1 MLLLEL
7 RLLLKTAKAANIANA
22 AKLLLQNES
31 EELRSKEAVVLAAEQ
46 QDYMTSEHVIL
57 LRMDGV
63 HCHASELACPTTI
76 RRVHLAIISTMACSR
91 LHAREGMT
99 AVFST
104 YPCCAGCSISS
115 NDVSS
120 SLSSSERST
129 SAARCEYFAEIN
141 FSKYKAPKLVPHGND
156 DNCSRY
162 VAYSR
167 QRRLPKT
174 IHQLTRTTNHQ
185 QAIALTKTDALTAV
199 RKYTVITGTQI

>member
-1 MLLLEL
+1 MLQRLLLLQKLLRMLLQKQVLLQKQMLLQKLMLLLEL

-22 AKLLLQNES
+22 SKLLLQNES

-46 QDYMTSEHVIL
+46 QDYMTSEHAIL

-63 HCHASELACPTTI
+63 HCHASELACPTTD

-91 LHAREGMT
+91 LHAREGTRMT

-104 YPCCAGCSISS
+104 YPCCAGCSMSS
-115 NDVSS
+115 NNAYS

-129 SAARCEYFAEIN
+129 SAAICEYLAEIN

-156 DNCSRY
+156 DNCS
-162 VAYSR
+162 
-167 QRRLPKT
+167 
-174 IHQLTRTTNHQ
+174 
-185 QAIALTKTDALTAV
+185 
-199 RKYTVITGTQI
+199 GM

>member
-1 MLLLEL
+1 MLLQKQVLLQKQMLLQKLMLLLEL

-104 YPCCAGCSISS
+104 YPCCAGCSMSS

-129 SAARCEYFAEIN
+129 SAARYAN
-141 FSKYKAPKLVPHGND
+141 TSPKLT
-156 DNCSRY
+156 SR
-162 VAYSR
+162 STK
-167 QRRLPKT
+167 RRNWCHTATT
-174 IHQLTRTTNHQ
+174 I
-185 QAIALTKTDALTAV
+185 IAPDM
-199 RKYTVITGTQI
+199 